1 MNYPLIIYLI
11 GVFINIYF
19 GVGLLKFKY
28 NDEKVITIGD
38 ILKNIMVCLTSWLFL
53 LLVLIG
59 WLGIHIE
66 SIVNKPLFKKHK

>member
-19 GVGLLKFKY
+19 GVGSLKFKY

-53 LLVLIG
+53 LLLLIG
-59 WLGIHIE
+59 WLGMHIE

>member
-19 GVGLLKFKY
+19 GVGSLKFKY